1 MLYEKRGKVF
11 KDEEKSAVRIHETA
25 AASIPIRLQIRCL
38 AKKRFPV
45 FGGAGNCRKLLN
57 LLGDRPLETVREAE
71 IIAKFARIPC

>member
-38 AKKRFPV
+38 AKKDSLFS
-45 FGGAGNCRKLLN
+45 
-57 LLGDRPLETVREAE
+57 AE
-71 IIAKFARIPC
+71 QGIAASC